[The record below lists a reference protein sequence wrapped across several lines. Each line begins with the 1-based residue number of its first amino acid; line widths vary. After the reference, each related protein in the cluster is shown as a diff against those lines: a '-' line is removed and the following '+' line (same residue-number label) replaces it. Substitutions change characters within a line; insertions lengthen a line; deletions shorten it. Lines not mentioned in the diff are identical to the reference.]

1 MNVDLSTRY
10 LGLTLRNPLIASACP
25 LNQDAEFLACLEDA
39 GAAAAVFPSLFEE
52 QIEYQQQQIFGLYE
66 YGTESY
72 AESLSYF
79 PELEDYNVG
88 PTEYLRRLRLARQ
101 TVRMPLIG
109 SLNGMTVGG
118 WVHFAK
124 LIEDAGVDALELNVY
139 FVPSDP
145 RHSGEEVERRY
156 LDLVAAVRKAVRLP
170 LAVKVGPYFTSFGHF
185 ARRLVDA
192 GADGLTIFNRYIQP
206 DIDLETLDF
215 FPNLALSESWESR
228 LSMTWIAML
237 RGRIGAYLAA
247 TSGIHTVEDLVK
259 LLLVGADAAMLA
271 SALYRHGPAHFKR
284 LEEELRDWL
293 IAKDYTSVQQMKG
306 SLSRENC
313 PNPEAFERVNY
324 MRSLVAFSGKPI

>member
-1 MNVDLSTRY
+1 MKVDLSTRY
-10 LGLTLRNPLIASACP
+10 LGLTLRNPLVASACP
-25 LNQDAEFLACLEDA
+25 LNQDAEFLVRLEEA

-52 QIEYQQQQIFGLYE
+52 QIEFQQQQVFGLYE

-88 PTEYLRRLRLARQ
+88 PTEYLRRLRAARQ
-101 TVRMPLIG
+101 AVRFPLIG

-118 WVHFAK
+118 WIHFAR
-124 LIEDAGVDALELNVY
+124 LIEDTGVDALELNVY

-156 LDLVAAVRKAVRLP
+156 LDLVAAVRKAVRIP

-192 GADGLTIFNRYIQP
+192 GADGLVIFNRYIHP
-206 DIDLETLDF
+206 DIDLEALAF
-215 FPNLALSESWESR
+215 RPNLCLSQSYESR
-228 LSMTWIAML
+228 LSMMWIAML
-237 RGRIGAYLAA
+237 RGRCGAYLAA
-247 TSGIHTVEDLVK
+247 TSGIHEVEDAVRM
-259 LLLVGADAAMLA
+259 LLVGADALLLA
-271 SALYRHGPAHFKR
+271 SALYRNGPAHFTR
-284 LEEELRDWL
+284 LALGLEAWL
-293 IAKDYTSVQQMKG
+293 GEHEYQGVAQMKG

-313 PNPEAFERVNY
+313 PNPEAFERINY
-324 MRSLVAFSGKPI
+324 MRSLVAFTGKPI

>member
-25 LNQDAEFLACLEDA
+25 LNQDPEFLLRLENA

-52 QIEYQQQQIFGLYE
+52 QIEFQQQQIFGLYE
-66 YGTESY
+66 YGTESF

-88 PTEYLRRLRLARQ
+88 PTEYLRRLRAAREA
-101 TVRMPLIG
+101 VRFPLIG

-118 WVHFAK
+118 WIHFAR
-124 LIEDAGVDALELNVY
+124 LIEDTGVDALELNVY

-145 RHSGEEVERRY
+145 RHSGEDVEKRY
-156 LDLVAAVRKAVRLP
+156 LDLVAAVRKAVRIP
-170 LAVKVGPYFTSFGHF
+170 LAVKIGPYFTSFGNF
-185 ARRLVDA
+185 ARRLADA

-215 FPNLALSESWESR
+215 FPNFSLSESYESR

-237 RGRIGAYLAA
+237 RGRVGAYLAA
-247 TSGIHTVEDLVK
+247 TSGIHDVEDLVK
-259 LLLVGADAAMLA
+259 MLLVGADAAMLA
-271 SALYRHGPAHFKR
+271 SAVYRHGPEHFTR
-284 LEEELRDWL
+284 LERGLHDWL
-293 IAKDYTSVQQMKG
+293 VAKDYTSVQQMKG

-324 MRSLVAFSGKPI
+324 MRSLVAFSGRPI

>member
-25 LNQDAEFLACLEDA
+25 LNQDPEFLLQLEEA

-52 QIEYQQQQIFGLYE
+52 QIEFQQQQIFGLYE
-66 YGTESY
+66 YGTESF

-88 PTEYLRRLRLARQ
+88 PTEYLRRLRLARE
-101 TVRMPLIG
+101 TVRFPLIG

-118 WVHFAK
+118 WIHFAK
-124 LIEDAGVDALELNVY
+124 LIEDTGVDALELNVY
-139 FVPSDP
+139 FVPTDA

-156 LDLVAAVRKAVRLP
+156 LDLVTAVRKAVRIP

-185 ARRLVDA
+185 ARRLVDV
-192 GADGLTIFNRYIQP
+192 GADGLTIFNRYVQP

-215 FPNLALSESWESR
+215 FPNLMLSESYESR

-247 TSGIHTVEDLVK
+247 TSGIHEVADLVK

-271 SALYRHGPAHFKR
+271 SAVYRHGPAHFTR
-284 LEEELRDWL
+284 LEAGLRDWL
-293 IAKDYTSVQQMKG
+293 VEKDYASVGQMKG

-313 PNPEAFERVNY
+313 PTPEAFERVNY
-324 MRSLVAFSGKPI
+324 MRSLVAFSGKAI

>member
-25 LNQDAEFLACLEDA
+25 LNQDPEFLLRLEEA

-52 QIEYQQQQIFGLYE
+52 QIEFQQQQIFGLYE
-66 YGTESY
+66 YGTESF

-88 PTEYLRRLRLARQ
+88 PTEYLRRLRAARDA
-101 TVRMPLIG
+101 VRFPLIG

-118 WVHFAK
+118 WIQFAK

-145 RHSGEEVERRY
+145 RHGSEEVERRY
-156 LDLVAAVRKAVRLP
+156 LDLVTAIRKAIKIP
-170 LAVKVGPYFTSFGHF
+170 LAIKVGPYFTSFGHF

-192 GADGLTIFNRYIQP
+192 GADGLVIFNRYIQP
-206 DIDLETLDF
+206 DINLETLDF
-215 FPNLALSESWESR
+215 FPNLALSESYESR

-237 RGRIGAYLAA
+237 RGRVGAYLAA
-247 TSGIHTVEDLVK
+247 TSGIHSVEDLAK
-259 LLLVGADAAMLA
+259 ILLVGADVAMLA
-271 SALYRHGPAHFKR
+271 SAIYRHGPDHFAR
-284 LEEELRDWL
+284 LEAGLKSWL
-293 IAKDYTSVQQMKG
+293 IEKDYASVQQMKG

-313 PNPEAFERVNY
+313 SNPEAFERVNY
-324 MRSLVAFSGKPI
+324 MRSLVAYTSKPI